1 MNLYKNNT
9 DREVVA
15 VLDQSAKL
23 TYDAQLNLLQEL
35 KKRSLQ
41 VPTTELENQIAI
53 KEQAINNLEYLK
65 DLGFKCQENE
75 LNSSI
80 EIKRAM
86 GAKIMDIVAIVVGVI
101 LFVVGLIYF
110 WMLMA
115 VFFGDN
121 EFTLTKLFTYVAMI
135 TAGMIGFKM
144 LSGINRFLDYL
155 SFSLIQQ
162 GDNVV
167 LKKGDLKNDEI
178 MSVSELALNAVEGD
192 IVFTGN
198 AIEIMRCTADNLVHK
213 NTFEALLNKMKENQ

>member
-41 VPTTELENQIAI
+41 VPTTELENQITV

-65 DLGFKCQENE
+65 DLGFKCQVNE
-75 LNSSI
+75 LNGSI

-86 GAKIMDIVAIVVGVI
+86 GAKIMDIIAIVVGVI

-121 EFTLTKLFTYVAMI
+121 EFTLTKLFTYVAII

-213 NTFEALLNKMKENQ
+213 KTLEALLNKMKEN